1 MVKQW
6 VQPPINKRFLLEYGG
21 ESFEI
26 QFLAIFYTD
35 FNKGFNQIWNRV
47 FFTIRVFHWTIRCT
61 LKTRDVAIFFPTCS
75 HHLPI
80 FLHHFPIFCPC
91 ELGICECSMPHR
103 GPKRQPWPRA
113 GPDGRGDGPLNFK
126 WDDGIIQMMKWIIQY
141 SYIYIVV
148 GGFNPLWKIWKS
160 VGMIIPIYYMKK

>member
-1 MVKQW
+1 M
-6 VQPPINKRFLLEYGG
+6 GG
-21 ESFEI
+21 KASKSSFWQYFIQILIRDLIKFEI
-26 QFLAIFYTD
+26 EF
-35 FNKGFNQIWNRV
+35 

-141 SYIYIVV
+141 SYIYIY
-148 GGFNPLWKIWKS
+148 I
-160 VGMIIPIYYMKK
+160 